1 LHHRPSAED
10 RHDAPEVVC
19 EHVKAHLGAD
29 MLAGFHQEARRA
41 HPEPQRTERVLD
53 GPTAYA
59 HHVRLLVEPLLHRFD
74 DGLMF
79 PVVTPYAAG
88 FSFLA

>member
-1 LHHRPSAED
+1 
-10 RHDAPEVVC
+10 
-19 EHVKAHLGAD
+19 